1 LKTNTTYYTI
11 GLKIEFVSKLQ
22 YLNRTLKP
30 RGFYKMNGQLAEL
43 WNSHSSD
50 LFNLGKNI
58 IIALL
63 IIIAGKIIIGIARKV
78 ISRAVTG
85 ALKLDKN
92 LASVL
97 KIIVTYG
104 IVIICMI
111 MILDRFGFNTASL
124 IALLG
129 AAGVAVGFALKDTLS
144 NIAAGI
150 ILLVLH
156 PYTNGDF
163 IEVGSIAGSV
173 KEMNLFTTIL
183 ETGDGVF
190 VSAPNSCIWGNS
202 LKNYSRSNRR
212 RLDITVGISYGDSID
227 AAFAVLQDMIAKET
241 RFLTDPAPQVMVQSL
256 SDSSVNIMLR
266 AWTPANLYWTLY
278 WEYMRIV
285 KERIEEAGLVIPFP
299 QRDIHLIKGR
309 EEIPNTK

>member
-1 LKTNTTYYTI
+1 
-11 GLKIEFVSKLQ
+11 
-22 YLNRTLKP
+22 
-30 RGFYKMNGQLAEL
+30 MNEQLTEL
-43 WNSHSSD
+43 WDRHSSAV
-50 LFNLGKNI
+50 FNLGKNI

-63 IIIAGKIIIGIARKV
+63 IIIAGRIIIRIARKV
-78 ISRAVTG
+78 INRTVDGS
-85 ALKLDKN
+85 LKLDKN

-97 KIIVTYG
+97 KLAITYS
-104 IVIICMI
+104 VAIICII

-163 IEVGSIAGSV
+163 IEVGSLMGSV

-190 VSAPNSCIWGNS
+190 ISAPNSCIWGNS

-212 RLDITVGISYGDSID
+212 RMDIAISISYGDSID
-227 AAFAVLQDMIAKET
+227 TAFAVLQDMIAKET

-256 SDSSVNIMLR
+256 GDSSVNIMLR
-266 AWTPANLYWTLY
+266 AWAPTNLYWTLY
-278 WEYMRIV
+278 WEYMRRV
-285 KERIEEAGLVIPFP
+285 KEELQEAGFVAPFP
-299 QRDIHLIKGR
+299 QRNSHLIKDG
-309 EEIPNTK
+309 EEISNGK